1 VHLASMDYEKNL
13 FASVVES
20 AESLIVIVDPSC
32 QIKFFSRKAEE
43 VTRYRADEVL
53 GKTWTDIFV
62 PSDYKAEFQKMW
74 DSLLQEVE
82 TPRRVEYAVVSKD
95 KKEIPIAWDRTLIRE
110 KNGKTAAILSIGHDL
125 TTEKVLEEERYR
137 TETILDSIADGV
149 FTVNQNFRI
158 TSFNR
163 AAAAITGFAKEE
175 AVGQYC
181 REILRCSACVGRCSL
196 KESMDTG
203 KSIIDVDQTIINKQ
217 NREIPVRVS
226 VTVWRDR
233 RGNPIGGVEVFRDMS
248 PMMELEKKLEE
259 RYSFQDIIS
268 KNKRVLELFRILP
281 DIAESE
287 ATVLITGESGTG
299 KELFATALHNL
310 SHRRKKPFV
319 KVNCGALPET
329 LLESELFGYKRG
341 AFTDA
346 RQDKPGRFKLAEGGS
361 IFLDEIGDIS
371 QGTQVKLLRALETK
385 EYEPLGGIRTEKAD
399 VRIISATNRDLWSR
413 VQSGDFRED
422 LYYRLNV
429 VTVDIPPLRERLED
443 IPLLLNHFLAHFNRI
458 RERSIT
464 GFSPPAME
472 NLLNYDFPGNVREL
486 QNILEH
492 AFILCK
498 ESQIGPDHL
507 PTYLRKRSRPES
519 GGSGRRILDV
529 VEHEVIRET
538 LRKHGGRVKEA
549 ADELGIHR
557 ATLWRKMKKMKTS

>member
-1 VHLASMDYEKNL
+1 MHLASTDYEKNL
-13 FASVVES
+13 LANVIES

-32 QIKFFSRKAEE
+32 RIKFFSRKAEE

-53 GKTWTDIFV
+53 GKKWIDLFV
-62 PSDYKAEFQKMW
+62 PSDYKAEFQRMW
-74 DSLLQEVE
+74 DSLLQEAE
-82 TPRRVEYAVVSKD
+82 TPRRVEYTIISKE
-95 KKEIPIAWDRTLIRE
+95 KREIPIAWDRTLIRE
-110 KNGKTAAILSIGHDL
+110 KKGETAAVLSIGHDL

-149 FTVNQNFRI
+149 FTVNQTFRI

-163 AAAAITGFAKEE
+163 AAVEITGFKKEE
-175 AVGQYC
+175 AIGQYC
-181 REILRCSACVGRCSL
+181 REILRCSACIECCFL
-196 KESMDTG
+196 KESMETG
-203 KSIIDVDQTIINKQ
+203 KSILDIDQTIINKQ

-226 VTVWRDR
+226 VAMWRDG
-233 RGNPIGGVEVFRDMS
+233 RGNPMGGVEVFRDLS
-248 PMMELEKKLEE
+248 PIMELRKELEE
-259 RYSFQDIIS
+259 KYSFQDIIS
-268 KNKRVLELFRILP
+268 KNKRVLELFGILP

-287 ATVLITGESGTG
+287 ATVLIMGESGTG

-310 SHRRKKPFV
+310 SHRRKEPFI

-329 LLESELFGYKRG
+329 LLESELFGYRRG

-346 RQDKPGRFKLAEGGS
+346 KQDKPGRFKLAEGGS

-371 QGTQVKLLRALETK
+371 RGTQVKLLRALETK

-413 VQSGDFRED
+413 VQSGEFRED

-429 VTVDIPPLRERLED
+429 VTIDIPPLRERLED
-443 IPLLLNHFLAHFNRI
+443 IPLLFNHFLAHFNRI
-458 RERSIT
+458 RQRSIA
-464 GFSPPAME
+464 GFTPPAME
-472 NLLNYDFPGNVREL
+472 ILLNYDYPGNVREL
-486 QNILEH
+486 QNIVEH

-498 ESQIGPDHL
+498 ESHIGPDHL
-507 PTYLRKRSRPES
+507 PAYLRKRSRPEG

-538 LRKHGGRVKEA
+538 LRKHGGRVKVA

-557 ATLWRKMKKMKTS
+557 ATLWRKMKKMKAT